1 MTRSWAKVTT
11 GPTRG
16 ANPDARPRSGVR
28 GRAHGLHGRRR
39 HRILEILVLLMALDE
54 LLDVRT
60 HRHHPQPCVARRV
73 EGRGHEH
80 GGEATTAELLT
91 DLGVEEDPLQ
101 TRLDVLREAGQAAIR
116 GDLETGQILVLT
128 HGVRHV
134 DTLAHRDITN
144 VSVRQII
151 CARAWRSA

>member
-1 MTRSWAKVTT
+1 MKPRSFAQHFFTT
-11 GPTRG
+11 HDGVSLSYRHWPAQGSRRG
-16 ANPDARPRSGVR
+16 AVIMF
-28 GRAHGLHGRRR
+28 H
-39 HRILEILVLLMALDE
+39 
-54 LLDVRT
+54 
-60 HRHHPQPCVARRV
+60 
-73 EGRGHEH
+73 RGHEH